1 MKITEALL
9 GEHGAFYAQF
19 DYLEG
24 VLSTASLGEA
34 KAMGLLL
41 ESGLKDHANLEDD
54 VLFAAVEARLGEG
67 AGPTGPMRDE
77 HDEIRE
83 TLSRLPTVDD
93 VDEARDIL
101 LHAIYTA
108 RDHFRKEE
116 QMLFPLAE
124 NELSLSTLNELG
136 EQWAEVRRVMVP

>member
-19 DYLEG
+19 DHLER
-24 VLSTASLGEA
+24 VLGTASLGEV

-41 ESGLKDHANLEDD
+41 ESGLQDHANLEDD
-54 VLFAAVEARLGEG
+54 VLFEAVEAKQGPG

-83 TLSRLPTVDD
+83 TLGRLPLVND
-93 VDEARDIL
+93 VEEARDL
-101 LHAIYTA
+101 VLHAVDTA

-116 QMLFPLAE
+116 QMLFPIAE
-124 NELSLSTLNELG
+124 RELDLDQLNELG
-136 EQWAEVRRVMVP
+136 ARWADVRRVMVP

>member
-19 DYLEG
+19 DHLER
-24 VLSTASLGEA
+24 VLDTASLGEV

-54 VLFAAVEARLGEG
+54 VLFEAVEAKLGPG

-83 TLSRLPTVDD
+83 TLGRLPVVSDE
-93 VDEARDIL
+93 DEARDL
-101 LHAIYTA
+101 VLYAIHTA

-124 NELSLSTLNELG
+124 QELDLDTLNELG
-136 EQWAEVRRVMVP
+136 ERWAEVRRVMVP

>member
-19 DYLEG
+19 DHLEG
-24 VLSTASLGEA
+24 VLDDASLGEV

-54 VLFAAVEARLGEG
+54 VLFEAVEDRLGEG

-83 TLSRLPTVDD
+83 TLSRLPLVSD
-93 VDEARDIL
+93 VEEARDVV
-101 LHAIYTA
+101 LHAIHTA

-124 NELSLSTLNELG
+124 RELDLDTLNRLG